1 MPSRHSFSI
10 EVKFKVPK
18 FSFSDIKEMASN
30 SVVAS
35 KKLFHRTSNAAWVGG
50 ISFMVLVLPLIM
62 ALDREEKMMNQ
73 LESQVSTTTTTTTNI

>member
-1 MPSRHSFSI
+1 MPHSFSV

-30 SVVAS
+30 SVVAA
-35 KKLFHRTSNAAWVGG
+35 KKLFRRSSNAAWVGG
-50 ISFMVLVLPLIM
+50 ISFMVLVLPLLM

-73 LESQVSTTTTTTTNI
+73 LESQVSTTTTTNI